1 MTPER
6 IRQLLANG
14 EGLTIEYKE
23 CVNGLNNSVWET
35 VCSFSNRYGGHLIL
49 GAKDDGTPIG
59 VNQNSVQQMKRNF
72 ANMLNDPKK
81 TSPSL
86 FLSLDEIILDGKLLL
101 YVYVPVSSQI
111 QSCSGRIYDRNEDG
125 DFNVTSSAELVA
137 QLSLRK
143 SNQFTERE
151 IFPYATL
158 DDMRLDLV
166 PRVKKMAVGHIQDH
180 PWKDMDA
187 MELFKSAGLYEDD
200 KRVGKKGFNL
210 AGILLFGKDEVVRSC
225 APGCVTDA
233 LLRRDS
239 MDRYDDRRYVETNLI
254 EAYDQLVDFI
264 AKHTND
270 PFVLIGDQNVSV
282 RSWIAREL
290 VSNLLAHR
298 EYSKAFNAK
307 LIIERERIYS
317 ENWNRS
323 NEHGRIDPENF
334 TPQSK
339 NPIIARFFMNIGR
352 ADQLGSGIRNLYKYT
367 KLYSGKEPELIE
379 GDIFKTIIPLGAISE
394 KQANIEEKQANSE
407 EKQANNNEKQANN
420 EKKQANSEK
429 KQANSE
435 KKQANNKRKNANSRE
450 KMRLILDYLKEHGK
464 ASVAGLAEILHLS
477 EGRVRAIFLEMTK
490 EGVIRKVGR
499 TKSAYYVLSSKL

>member
-1 MTPER
+1 MTSDH
-6 IRQLLANG
+6 IRQLLADG

-23 CVNGLNNSVWET
+23 CVNELSKSVWET

-59 VNQNSVQQMKRNF
+59 VNPSTAKQMKKNF
-72 ANMLNDPKK
+72 ANMLNNPQK

-86 FLSLDEIILDGKLLL
+86 FLNLDEIMVEGKLLL
-101 YVYVPVSSQI
+101 HAYIPVSSQI

-125 DFNVTSSAELVA
+125 DFDVTSSADLVA
-137 QLSLRK
+137 QISLRK

-158 DDMRLDLV
+158 DDMRLDLI
-166 PRVKKMAVGHIQDH
+166 PRVKKMAVGHIPDH
-180 PWKDMDA
+180 PWKDMDE
-187 MELFKSAGLYEDD
+187 MELFRSAGLYEDD
-200 KRVGKKGFNL
+200 KRIGKKGFNL
-210 AGILLFGKDEVVRSC
+210 AGILLFGKDDVVRSC

-233 LLRRDS
+233 LLRRDNV
-239 MDRYDDRRYVETNLI
+239 DRYDDRRYVETNLI
-254 EAYDQLVDFI
+254 EAYDQLVEFI

-270 PFVLIGDQNVSV
+270 PFVLIGDQSVSV

-290 VSNLLAHR
+290 VSNLLTHR

-307 LIIERERIYS
+307 LIIERERIYA

-339 NPIIARFFMNIGR
+339 NPIIAKFFMNIGR

-367 KLYSGKEPELIE
+367 KLYSGGEPELIE
-379 GDIFKTIIPLGAISE
+379 GDIFKTIIPLAFE
-394 KQANIEEKQANSE
+394 KE
-407 EKQANNNEKQANN
+407 
-420 EKKQANSEK
+420 
-429 KQANSE
+429 
-435 KKQANNKRKNANSRE
+435 KQANNKRIKQANKTSENKR
-450 KMRLILDYLKEHGK
+450 IIADYIEEHDN
-464 ASVAGLAEILHLS
+464 ASVADFVEILHLS
-477 EGRVRAIFLEMTK
+477 EGRVRAILLDMTK
-490 EGVIRKVGR
+490 EGLIEKVGK
-499 TKSAYYVLSSKL
+499 TKSVYYVLKR

>member
-1 MTPER
+1 MTVDR
-6 IRQLLANG
+6 ITQLLSDG

-23 CVNGLNNSVWET
+23 CVDKLSNSVWET

-49 GAKDDGTPIG
+49 GAHDDGTPIG
-59 VNQNSVQQMKRNF
+59 VNPNSAQQMKQNF
-72 ANMLNDPKK
+72 ASMLNNPQK

-86 FLSLDEIILDGKLLL
+86 FLSLDEIMLDGMLLL
-101 YVYVPVSSQI
+101 YTHIPISSQI

-125 DFNVTSSAELVA
+125 DFDITNSSELVA

-166 PRVKKMAVGHIQDH
+166 PRIKKMAVSRVPDH
-180 PWKDMDA
+180 PWKDMEP

-200 KRVGKKGFNL
+200 KRTGKKGFNL

-225 APGCVTDA
+225 APGIVTDA
-233 LLRRDS
+233 LLLRDNV
-239 MDRYDDRRYVETNLI
+239 DRYDDRRYVETNLI
-254 EAYDQLVDFI
+254 EAYDQLFDFI
-264 AKHTND
+264 TKHTND
-270 PFVLIGDQNVSV
+270 PFVLIGDQSVSV

-298 EYSKAFNAK
+298 EFSKAFNAK
-307 LIIERERIYS
+307 LIIERERIYT

-323 NEHGRIDPENF
+323 HEHGRIDPNNF

-339 NPIIARFFMNIGR
+339 NPIVAKFFMNIGR

-367 KLYSGKEPELIE
+367 KLYSGGEPELIE
-379 GDIFKTIIPLGAISE
+379 GDIFKTIIPLVSASE
-394 KQANIEEKQANSE
+394 KQAKNKRIKQANKTSGIKSDIIE
-407 EKQANNNEKQANN
+407 CLE
-420 EKKQANSEK
+420 
-429 KQANSE
+429 
-435 KKQANNKRKNANSRE
+435 
-450 KMRLILDYLKEHGK
+450 IHGRIT
-464 ASVAGLAEILHLS
+464 VAQLADVFDLS
-477 EGRVRAIFLEMTK
+477 EGRVRAILLEMRK
-490 EGVIRKVGR
+490 EGAIKKVGK
-499 TKSAYYVLSSKL
+499 TKSSYYLLS